1 MSEVGSAKSL
11 GDYTALIR
19 RRWKYPVL
27 IIPAFVLAAVFM
39 AYMLPPTY
47 KAVGT
52 IMQQG
57 SQFSSRLVPT
67 SVNNVDD
74 IILKAAEQLQLTRR
88 RIMTTERLKEIVE
101 RVDPYPGVEGMSA
114 KEKAE
119 SIAANTEVERV
130 DPVTYEPDP
139 GSTSFSIYYY
149 HPDPVLAAKIDNELV
164 NLFVEYNRQER
175 TEQAT
180 DALEFLQAQARD
192 LESTM
197 SAMEKK
203 LAAFKAKHPDSLP
216 GQEARTLVGVDRAQ
230 RDLETLERDIRSSEE
245 KESLLELQL
254 HDTSPS
260 LMAAVGD
267 WRTELAKLRA
277 ELSVAEQKYTGEHPE
292 VKRLRRA
299 IADAVANGNAAES
312 VTRGKP
318 DNPEYLRLQKQLESV
333 QRELVALRASA
344 ARTRNEMSG
353 FEHSLATSPDVER
366 EYLVLTRDY
375 ENSQNRYQD
384 LQTKIKEAALSRD
397 VESQQRGERFTRVRE
412 AFPPTRPD
420 SPNRIGII
428 LIGFMLGV
436 GLAILLAV
444 LVDASDPT
452 VRSVEDLEDIL
463 QTSPMGAVPAILNM
477 EDKRRRFRTW
487 GTVSAAYTI
496 AIIVVAL
503 TVSFAT

>member
-1 MSEVGSAKSL
+1 MSDVGSAKSL

-39 AYMLPPTY
+39 AYLLPPTY

-57 SQFSSRLVPT
+57 SQFSPRLVPT
-67 SVNNVDD
+67 TVNNAEEIV
-74 IILKAAEQLQLTRR
+74 LKAAEQLQLTRR
-88 RIMTTERLKEIVE
+88 RIMTTDRLKEIVG
-101 RVDPYPGVEGMSA
+101 RVDPYPGSGMSD

-139 GSTSFSIYYY
+139 GSTSFSVYYY
-149 HPDPVLAAKIDNELV
+149 HPDPAIAARIANELL
-164 NLFVEYNRQER
+164 NLFVEHNRQER
-175 TEQAT
+175 AEQAT

-192 LESTM
+192 LESSMTG
-197 SAMEKK
+197 MEKK

-216 GQEARTLVGVDRAQ
+216 GQEARTLVGVERSQ
-230 RDLETLERDIRSSEE
+230 RDLETIERDIRESEE

-267 WRTELAKLRA
+267 WRTELAKLRS
-277 ELSVAEQKYTGEHPE
+277 ELSVAEQKYTQEHPE
-292 VKRLRRA
+292 VRRLRRA

-318 DNPEYLRLQKQLESV
+318 DNPEYLRLQKQLQGV

-344 ARTRNEMSG
+344 ARTRNEMMG
-353 FEHSLATSPDVER
+353 FERSLASSPDVER
-366 EYLVLTRDY
+366 EYLALTRDY
-375 ENSQNRYQD
+375 ENSQSRYTD
-384 LQTKIKEAALSRD
+384 LQGKIKEAALARD
-397 VESQQRGERFTRVRE
+397 VESQQRGERFTLVRE
-412 AFPPTRPD
+412 AFPPPRPD
-420 SPNRIGII
+420 SPNRIGVI
-428 LIGFMLGV
+428 LIGFILGV

-463 QTSPMGAVPAILNM
+463 QVSPMGAVPSILNI

-487 GTVSAAYTI
+487 GAVSAAYTV

-503 TVSFAT
+503 TVSFAH